1 MSAEKNPTLDSLP
14 PAQSRRL
21 IEFERAE
28 AISPR
33 IYPPQIRLVVTGQK
47 PWANMDVSLQPLT
60 YIRQPE
66 YWGIEVVGT
75 MPPFGQPAIIP
86 YAVELELA
94 GFIGTAGVEVI
105 GANRTEKIELVTAE
119 DSPQFIGLV
128 DGGRFRRMLP
138 TDIPD
143 RYLRLTTTG
152 LKDGTDP
159 EAGEIDLSSDSGSIL
174 RVRGNYDGGWI
185 YSAEV
190 VERQPD
196 SILSAVAREVFAS
209 SLT

>member
-1 MSAEKNPTLDSLP
+1 
-14 PAQSRRL
+14 
-21 IEFERAE
+21 
-28 AISPR
+28 
-33 IYPPQIRLVVTGQK
+33 
-47 PWANMDVSLQPLT
+47 
-60 YIRQPE
+60 
-66 YWGIEVVGT
+66 

-128 DGGRFRRMLP
+128 DGGGFRRMLP

-152 LKDGTDP
+152 LKDGTGP

-174 RVRGNYDGGWI
+174 RVRGNYEGGWI